1 MDKSAWMRRN
11 DTKKLRLLQQKN
23 IRGQFRIGGEPYI
36 MHPLA
41 VAEIVR
47 NQGYGMD
54 YQITALFHDLLEDTD
69 ATEEEIFD
77 LGGARVLEAVRFLTK
92 QEGYVMAEYVAGIRT
107 NPIAFVVKAADRL
120 HNLRTAF
127 CTDEAFR
134 RAYVLETRQWY
145 MDFSDEIKE
154 AAEELAKNS
163 PWFHKNR
170 QRKCRTNEKKTCGN
184 IFYNMI

>member
-1 MDKSAWMRRN
+1 MDEKERY
-11 DTKKLRLLQQKN
+11 QKAEAFATEKHK
-23 IRGQFRIGGEPYI
+23 GQFLHWPRTIYYASFSGGGNREKSR
-36 MHPLA
+36 LW
-41 VAEIVR
+41 V
-47 NQGYGMD
+47 D

-77 LGGARVLEAVRFLTK
+77 LGGARVLEAVRLLTK
-92 QEGYVMAEYVAGIRT
+92 QEGYVMAEYVAGVRS

-154 AAEELAKNS
+154 AAEELAKTV
-163 PWFHKNR
+163 PDF
-170 QRKCRTNEKKTCGN
+170 TKTDSVSVDK
-184 IFYNMI
+184 

>member
-1 MDKSAWMRRN
+1 MRGMDKKRMDEKERY
-11 DTKKLRLLQQKN
+11 QKAEAFATEKHK
-23 IRGQFRIGGEPYI
+23 GQFRIGGEPYI

-77 LGGARVLEAVRFLTK
+77 LGGARVLEAVRLLTK

-154 AAEELAKNS
+154 AAEKLAKTVLD
-163 PWFHKNR
+163 F
-170 QRKCRTNEKKTCGN
+170 TKTDSVSVDK
-184 IFYNMI
+184 

>member
-1 MDKSAWMRRN
+1 MRGMDKKRMDEKERY
-11 DTKKLRLLQQKN
+11 QKAEAFATEKHK
-23 IRGQFRIGGEPYI
+23 GQFRIGGEPYI

-77 LGGARVLEAVRFLTK
+77 LGGAQVLEAVRLLTK

-154 AAEELAKNS
+154 AAEKLAKTV
-163 PWFHKNR
+163 PDF
-170 QRKCRTNEKKTCGN
+170 TKTDSVSVDK
-184 IFYNMI
+184 

>member
-1 MDKSAWMRRN
+1 MDEKERY
-11 DTKKLRLLQQKN
+11 QKAEAFATEKHK
-23 IRGQFRIGGEPYI
+23 GQFRIGGEPYI

-69 ATEEEIFD
+69 ATEEETLI
-77 LGGARVLEAVRFLTK
+77 LVVHGCWKLVRLLTK
-92 QEGYVMAEYVAGIRT
+92 QEGYVMAEYVAGVRS

-154 AAEELAKNS
+154 VAEELAKTV
-163 PWFHKNR
+163 PDF
-170 QRKCRTNEKKTCGN
+170 TKTDSVSVDK
-184 IFYNMI
+184 

>member
-1 MDKSAWMRRN
+1 M
-11 DTKKLRLLQQKN
+11 
-23 IRGQFRIGGEPYI
+23 
-36 MHPLA
+36 PLA

-69 ATEEEIFD
+69 ATEEEIFA
-77 LGGARVLEAVRFLTK
+77 LGGARVLEAVRLLTK
-92 QEGYVMAEYVAGIRT
+92 QEGYVMAEYVAGIRS

-154 AAEELAKNS
+154 AAEKLAKTV
-163 PWFHKNR
+163 PDF
-170 QRKCRTNEKKTCGN
+170 TKTDSASVDK
-184 IFYNMI
+184 

>member
-1 MDKSAWMRRN
+1 MDEKERY
-11 DTKKLRLLQQKN
+11 QKAEAFATEKHK
-23 IRGQFRIGGEPYI
+23 GQFRIGGEPYI

-77 LGGARVLEAVRFLTK
+77 LGGARVLEAVRLLTK
-92 QEGYVMAEYVAGIRT
+92 QEGYVMAEYVAGIRS

-127 CTDEAFR
+127 VRMR
-134 RAYVLETRQWY
+134 RFGEHMFWKRGSGIWISRMKLKRRQK
-145 MDFSDEIKE
+145 SSQKQSLISQKQT
-154 AAEELAKNS
+154 A
-163 PWFHKNR
+163 
-170 QRKCRTNEKKTCGN
+170 
-184 IFYNMI
+184 